1 MLIIGI
7 DILPIHFTFPYLQ
20 VDDWSIPAPTDDWS
34 APPKGELSIS
44 PQPKDDWCLSSP
56 KEILNKDDWSLTSP
70 KEILSSP
77 VDEWSLPPIVPQGT
91 TSQGSA
97 EKVIYSRE
105 IDSPS
110 VDVPSHS
117 LVGRCRKDFF

>member
-1 MLIIGI
+1 MLIIDI

-56 KEILNKDDWSLTSP
+56 KEILNNDDWSLTSP

-77 VDEWSLPPIVPQGT
+77 VDEWSLPPIVPKDT

-97 EKVIYSRE
+97 EKVIY
-105 IDSPS
+105 
-110 VDVPSHS
+110 
-117 LVGRCRKDFF
+117 